1 MNYREKIREYIS
13 CPQLGDNHYG
23 KWGALRVEQRL
34 LIKRLLDEL
43 DRADNYIKK
52 VYLENQKLKEK
63 VNQYENPEDMTLFYM
78 WLDTKA
84 KDKLKQYKSVIDEV
98 NEEIFNYLISED
110 YCSAEYKDLPD
121 FLLKINRI
129 IGSVVVKGSDIDV
142 NNTN

>member
-52 VYLENQKLKEK
+52 VYLENQELKEK
-63 VNQYENPEDMTLFYM
+63 YN
-78 WLDTKA
+78 
-84 KDKLKQYKSVIDEV
+84 KLRNFIIDYGDRIGDE
-98 NEEIFNYLISED
+98 LIVD
-110 YCSAEYKDLPD
+110 
-121 FLLKINRI
+121 KINELEREE
-129 IGSVVVKGSDIDV
+129 
-142 NNTN
+142 N

>member
-98 NEEIFNYLISED
+98 NEEIFKYLVSED
-110 YCSAEYKDLPD
+110 YCSAEYKDLPN

-129 IGSVVVKGSDIDV
+129 IGSVVVKGSDK
-142 NNTN
+142 NE